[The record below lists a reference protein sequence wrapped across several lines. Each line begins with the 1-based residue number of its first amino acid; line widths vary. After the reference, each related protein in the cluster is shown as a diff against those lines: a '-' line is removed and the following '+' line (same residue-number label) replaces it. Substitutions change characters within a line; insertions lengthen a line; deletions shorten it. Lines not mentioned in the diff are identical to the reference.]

1 MLHIHVLPDAPIVS
15 LAKREETMYGPQF
28 PDGIVLDIKTNVG
41 KLLIAL
47 RDYAHHFAIS
57 YHRLKR
63 KKEMHL

>member
-1 MLHIHVLPDAPIVS
+1 MFYLAHQWSV
-15 LAKREETMYGPQF
+15 LAKREETLYGPQF
-28 PDGIVLDIKTNVG
+28 PQGIRLDLHTNVG

-63 KKEMHL
+63 KNGLQE